1 MYLKSTFSIYR
12 DEERERDFAE
22 KEERRLAR
30 QEAELRFKKKKTS
43 AAVKEVSEKEVS
55 EKEVSEKE
63 VPVSEPEKSE
73 EI

>member
-30 QEAELRFKKKKTS
+30 QEAELRFKQKKTS
-43 AAVKEVSEKEVS
+43 AAV
-55 EKEVSEKE
+55 KEVSEKE